1 MVKIPTIKEMEDFLL
16 RDSKTSDLVAAG
28 DTKAKS
34 PDTML
39 TAKQV
44 RHEVSVFARVLIN
57 VYCGWPFHDEILKR
71 KILRILTD
79 IYNDA
84 HEMTSLELLEQLR
97 PCIEIIPDNHISLR
111 MVGYDKGVR
120 TGLRKPR
127 PNVGSNV
134 AGVEKFIIELKKGIG
149 IIGVR
154 TLSKWSAEEQESFK
168 QQWRIILPKAKR
180 FTK

>member
-1 MVKIPTIKEMEDFLL
+1 MVKIPTIKEMENFLL

-71 KILRILTD
+71 YEKLNLAPYKGFINPWLKPVTDAEGRITD
-79 IYNDA
+79 ISIDYTESYD
-84 HEMTSLELLEQLR
+84 HQL
-97 PCIEIIPDNHISLR
+97 
-111 MVGYDKGVR
+111 VR
-120 TGLRKPR
+120 YSTDYG
-127 PNVGSNV
+127 
-134 AGVEKFIIELKKGIG
+134 
-149 IIGVR
+149 
-154 TLSKWSAEEQESFK
+154 TL
-168 QQWRIILPKAKR
+168 I
-180 FTK
+180 